1 MPEDDRS
8 IRSELVEEN
17 TARVIV
23 RMTPEGPTGRDV
35 AAMLGTELDGLPGT
49 EVSWEIARSALA
61 DALGAAGPPIVVE
74 VSGDSLPEL
83 RRGAGL
89 VRDQLAGLPEI
100 WNVRSSFEGGP
111 PELHVTLD
119 QATADALGVDLATVA
134 RVLEA
139 SLDGRTATRLSTGDE
154 ERPVSIRLPPPRQEQ
169 LPNVEFRTN
178 AGRQVAIGEVARLVP
193 EEGAREVF
201 RRDQRRTAEVTAH
214 LAEGAT
220 QAEAVA
226 AVAAALPEVPL
237 PAGLQMRLRG
247 QEEERE
253 RTFGELRLAGIL
265 AFVLVL
271 MVLAGAFESLLHP
284 VTVLAAIPL
293 ALIGVAVALTPG
305 GQPIGVMAMLG
316 LIVLSGVAVND
327 AVLLI
332 ATARQLLA
340 EGREPIAALSG
351 AAGIRLRPILM
362 TTLTTALALAPLV
375 FGTGEGAQLR
385 APMALTIIGGIIA
398 STIGSL
404 LVLPCLYL
412 LLERLS
418 ARLRRGQGESSW
430 AA

>member
-1 MPEDDRS
+1 M
-8 IRSELVEEN
+8 
-17 TARVIV
+17 
-23 RMTPEGPTGRDV
+23 
-35 AAMLGTELDGLPGT
+35 
-49 EVSWEIARSALA
+49 
-61 DALGAAGPPIVVE
+61 
-74 VSGDSLPEL
+74 
-83 RRGAGL
+83 
-89 VRDQLAGLPEI
+89 
-100 WNVRSSFEGGP
+100 
-111 PELHVTLD
+111 
-119 QATADALGVDLATVA
+119 
-134 RVLEA
+134 
-139 SLDGRTATRLSTGDE
+139 
-154 ERPVSIRLPPPRQEQ
+154 
-169 LPNVEFRTN
+169 
-178 AGRQVAIGEVARLVP
+178 
-193 EEGAREVF
+193 F